1 MHDALMFPS
10 FNPDKTYLQHQKDGF
25 RFMVTIASGAVHDS
39 INTYPDYTFAAHP
52 AQVEFI
58 ALLTTIWYVAIFT
71 FCEFKRSRFFS
82 VICEF
87 NHSPISVDCMTTL
100 V

>member
-10 FNPDKTYLQHQKDGF
+10 FNPDKTYLQHQKDGL
-25 RFMVTIASGAVHDS
+25 RSMVMIASGAVHDS

-58 ALLTTIWYVAIFT
+58 ALLTTIWYNNGF
-71 FCEFKRSRFFS
+71 
-82 VICEF
+82 
-87 NHSPISVDCMTTL
+87 PILPYLSSALTVRL
-100 V
+100 SNSII